1 MVAAA
6 VGIGGPIAISHQL
19 LLVVMG
25 AEVVTQ
31 LVTESVEGGECTALT
46 VDMDIYQISRVST
59 SPWP

>member
-6 VGIGGPIAISHQL
+6 VEIGGPIAISHQL

-31 LVTESVEGGECTALT
+31 LVTEGEVAQCTVLT